1 MTPGRPPDCCPRLW
15 IRSRTR
21 WTICAEQAPSPSPPR
36 TTPTAPPEKEGCFGI
51 WPAPEDDTPRSDVI
65 LDVEYFP
72 WLTVISSQQADGDR
86 SLALA
91 DGQFTS
97 QAVLAVTDSARSA
110 PAGASPEANVWDVTF
125 TGTDLGDDAVLS
137 LRLLCP
143 GGGTVR
149 AYRNGGWQT
158 LDAQVN
164 GSYLIV
170 EMRGISETFC
180 VEPAPSVPAALIA
193 AAVLAVLLL
202 LVLVRKLAK
211 KRRSAKAANS
221 SKKDAEQ
228 EKEPVE

>member
-1 MTPGRPPDCCPRLW
+1 M
-15 IRSRTR
+15 
-21 WTICAEQAPSPSPPR
+21 
-36 TTPTAPPEKEGCFGI
+36 
-51 WPAPEDDTPRSDVI
+51 I

-72 WLTVISSQQADGDR
+72 WLTVISSQQADRDR

-97 QAVLAVTDSARSA
+97 QAVLAVADSTQSA
-110 PAGASPEANVWDVTF
+110 PAGTSLKANVWDVTL
-125 TGTDLGDDAVLS
+125 TGTDLGDDAVIS

-180 VEPAPSVPAALIA
+180 VEPAPVVPAALIAAAA

-211 KRRSAKAANS
+211 KRRNAKAAGS
-221 SKKDAEQ
+221 SKKDEKRAE
-228 EKEPVE
+228 EPVEKN

>member
-1 MTPGRPPDCCPRLW
+1 M
-15 IRSRTR
+15 
-21 WTICAEQAPSPSPPR
+21 
-36 TTPTAPPEKEGCFGI
+36 
-51 WPAPEDDTPRSDVI
+51 I

-97 QAVLAVTDSARSA
+97 QAALIVTDSAQSA
-110 PAGASPEANVWDVTF
+110 PAGASQKANVWDVTL
-125 TGTDLGDDAVLS
+125 TGAELGDDAVLS

-143 GGGTVR
+143 DGGTVR
-149 AYRNGGWQT
+149 VYRNGGWQS

-170 EMRGISETFC
+170 ETRGISETFC

-193 AAVLAVLLL
+193 AAAVAVLAVLLL
-202 LVLVRKLAK
+202 MVLAGKLAK
-211 KRRSAKAANS
+211 KRRSAKAVDS
-221 SKKDAEQ
+221 SKKDVEQAEEPM
-228 EKEPVE
+228 EKF